1 MSTSPN
7 APETQEHDTYEAAST
22 PRWVLIVFAVVFV
35 MIGWLL
41 YSDYQAKLAIQA
53 EMDKANQRAD
63 LLAKQLDQMNGRI
76 AELKGSLDVTT
87 EKLGLTQT
95 EIDRAKV
102 LAQSIRKEQKAADE
116 QITAQIGQVKQ
127 ATEASASKLGE
138 VSGGLA
144 GAKTDIEATRKDL
157 EATKSKLER
166 SVGDMGVMSGL
177 IAKNHDELEDLKRRG
192 ERNIFEFDLRKS
204 NTPSRVG
211 PIQVALKKVDVKKN
225 KFTMD
230 VIADDKR
237 IEKKDKTVNE
247 PVQFY
252 VRGARPPYEIVVFEV
267 SKDRAVG
274 YLSTPKETGTP
285 RQ

>member
-7 APETQEHDTYEAAST
+7 APESQEHYQYETASA
-22 PRWVLIVFAVVFV
+22 PRWVLIVLAVVFV

-41 YSDYQAKLAIQA
+41 YSDYQSKQSMQA
-53 EMDKANQRAD
+53 EVDKSNQRAD
-63 LLAKQLDQMNGRI
+63 LLAKQLEQANVRI
-76 AELKGSLDVTT
+76 AEMKGVLDVTS
-87 EKLGLTQT
+87 EKIKLTQS
-95 EIDRAKV
+95 EIDRAKG

-116 QITAQIGQVKQ
+116 QITAQIGEVKQ
-127 ATEASASKLGE
+127 VTEASAAKLGE

-144 GAKTDIEATRKDL
+144 GAKSDIEATRKDL
-157 EATKSKLER
+157 EATKGKLER

-177 IAKNHDELEDLKRRG
+177 IAKNHDELDDLKRRG
-192 ERNIFEFDLRKS
+192 ERNIFEFDLRKAK
-204 NTPSRVG
+204 TPSRVG
-211 PIQVALKKVDVKKN
+211 PIQLTLTKVDVKKN
-225 KFTMD
+225 RFTMD

-274 YLSTPKETGTP
+274 YLSTPKETGAAK
-285 RQ
+285 Q

>member
-7 APETQEHDTYEAAST
+7 APGSQEHYQYETATA

-35 MIGWLL
+35 IIGWLL
-41 YSDYQAKLAIQA
+41 YSDYQAKQSMQA
-53 EMDKANQRAD
+53 EMDKSNQRAD
-63 LLAKQLDQMNGRI
+63 LLAKQLEQANVRI
-76 AELKGSLDVTT
+76 AELKGVLDVTS
-87 EKLGLTQT
+87 EKIQLTQS
-95 EIDRAKV
+95 EIDRAKG

-127 ATEASASKLGE
+127 ATEASATKLGE

-144 GAKTDIEATRKDL
+144 GAKSDIEATRKDL
-157 EATKSKLER
+157 EATKGKLER

-204 NTPSRVG
+204 KSPSRVG
-211 PIQVALKKVDVKKN
+211 PIQLTLTKVDVKKN
-225 KFTMD
+225 RFTMD

-274 YLSTPKETGTP
+274 YLSTPKETGAAK
-285 RQ
+285 Q

>member
-7 APETQEHDTYEAAST
+7 APEQEQFQVETSST
-22 PRWVLIVFAVVFV
+22 PRWILVVFV
-35 MIGWLL
+35 VVFVALGWLV
-41 YSDYQAKLAIQA
+41 YSGYDARRTMQDEVA
-53 EMDKANQRAD
+53 KANQRAD
-63 LLAKQLDQMNGRI
+63 LLAKQLDQSNSRI
-76 AELKGSLDVTT
+76 AELEGGLKVTMDNLKLTGT
-87 EKLGLTQT
+87 EL
-95 EIDRAKV
+95 DRAKA
-102 LAQSIRKEQKAADE
+102 LAQTIRKEQKSTGE
-116 QITAQIGQVKQ
+116 QLAEEIGQVKR
-127 ATEASASKLGE
+127 ATEASAQKLGE

-157 EATKSKLER
+157 EATKGRLER
-166 SVGDMGVMSGL
+166 TVGDMGVMSGL
-177 IAKNHDELEDLKRRG
+177 IAKNKDELEELKRRG
-192 ERNIFEFDLRKS
+192 ERNIFEFDIRKS
-204 NTPSRVG
+204 KTPSRVG
-211 PIQVALKKVDVKKN
+211 PIQLALTKVDVKKLR
-225 KFTMD
+225 FTMD

-274 YLSTPKETGTP
+274 YLSTPKEAGQP

>member
-7 APETQEHDTYEAAST
+7 APESQEHYQYEAASA
-22 PRWVLIVFAVVFV
+22 PRWILIVFVVVFV

-41 YSDYQAKLAIQA
+41 YANYQSKQSMQA
-53 EMDKANQRAD
+53 EMDKSNQRSD
-63 LLAKQLDQMNGRI
+63 LLAKQLEQANGRI
-76 AELKGSLDVTT
+76 AELKGLLDVTS
-87 EKLGLTQT
+87 EKIQLTQA
-95 EIDRAKV
+95 EIDRAKS
-102 LAQSIRKEQKAADE
+102 LAQNIRKEQQATGAELSAK
-116 QITAQIGQVKQ
+116 IGQVSK
-127 ATEASASKLGE
+127 ATAESAAKLGE

-166 SVGDMGVMSGL
+166 TTGDMGVMSGL

-204 NTPSRVG
+204 KTPSRVG
-211 PIQVALKKVDVKKN
+211 PIQLTLTKVDVKKL
-225 KFTMD
+225 KFNMD

-237 IEKKDKTVNE
+237 IAKENKTVNE

-252 VRGARPPYEIVVFEV
+252 VRGARPPYEIVVYEV

-274 YLSTPKETGTP
+274 YLSTPKEAGTP
-285 RQ
+285 KQ

>member
-1 MSTSPN
+1 MSMSPN
-7 APETQEHDTYEAAST
+7 APESQEHYQYETATA

-35 MIGWLL
+35 IIGWLL
-41 YSDYQAKLAIQA
+41 YSDYQAKQSIQA
-53 EMDKANQRAD
+53 EMDKSNQRAD

-95 EIDRAKV
+95 EIDRAKF

-116 QITAQIGQVKQ
+116 QITAEIGQVKQ
-127 ATEASASKLGE
+127 ATEASATKLGE

-144 GAKTDIEATRKDL
+144 GAKSDIEATRKDL
-157 EATKSKLER
+157 EATKGKLER

-211 PIQVALKKVDVKKN
+211 PIQVALKKVDVRKN
-225 KFTMD
+225 RFTMD

>member
-7 APETQEHDTYEAAST
+7 APETQEHLQYETASA

-41 YSDYQAKLAIQA
+41 YADYQAKQSLQS
-53 EMDKANQRAD
+53 EVDKANQRAD
-63 LLAKQLDQMNGRI
+63 LLNKQLEQANGRI
-76 AELKGSLDVTT
+76 AELKGVMDVTS
-87 EKLGLTQT
+87 EKIQLTQA

-102 LAQSIRKEQKAADE
+102 LAQSIRKEQKVAGEELSAK
-116 QITAQIGQVKQ
+116 IGQVKQ
-127 ATEASASKLGE
+127 ATEASAAKLGE

-144 GAKTDIEATRKDL
+144 GAKTDIAAINKDL
-157 EATKSKLER
+157 EATKGKLER

-204 NTPSRVG
+204 KSPSRVG
-211 PIQVALKKVDVKKN
+211 PIQLTLTKVDVKKM
-225 KFTMD
+225 KFNMD

-237 IEKKDKTVNE
+237 IAKENKTVNE

-274 YLSTPKETGTP
+274 YLSTPKEAGTP

>member
-7 APETQEHDTYEAAST
+7 APQQEHYELESAAT
-22 PRWVLIVFAVVFV
+22 PRWILVVFV
-35 MIGWLL
+35 VVFVLIGWLL
-41 YSDYQAKLAIQA
+41 FADYQAKLALQA
-53 EMDKANQRAD
+53 EVEKANQRTD
-63 LLAKQLDQMNGRI
+63 LLAKQLEQANGQI
-76 AELKGSLDVTT
+76 ADLNGELKVTS
-87 EKLGLTQT
+87 EKLGLTK
-95 EIDRAKV
+95 EELERARA
-102 LAQSIRKEQKAADE
+102 LAQTIRKEQKLAGEELA
-116 QITAQIGQVKQ
+116 AQIGQVKQ
-127 ATEASASKLGE
+127 KAEESAQKLGE

-144 GAKTDIEATRKDL
+144 GAKTDIEATRRDL

-166 SVGDMGVMSGL
+166 KIGDMDVMSGL
-177 IAKNHDELEDLKRRG
+177 IARNHEELEALKRVG

-230 VIADDKR
+230 VIADDRR

-274 YLSTPKETGTP
+274 YLSTPKEAGQP

>member
-7 APETQEHDTYEAAST
+7 APESQEQYHYESASA
-22 PRWVLIVFAVVFV
+22 PRWVMIVFVVVFV
-35 MIGWLL
+35 LLGWLL
-41 YSDYQAKLAIQA
+41 YADYQTKQSTQA
-53 EMDKANQRAD
+53 DMDKANQRAD
-63 LLAKQLDQMNGRI
+63 LLAKQLDQANGRL
-76 AELKGSLDVTT
+76 AELKGLLDVTS
-87 EKLGLTQT
+87 EKVKLTQA
-95 EIDRAKV
+95 EIDRAKG
-102 LAQSIRKEQKAADE
+102 LAQAIRKEQKESGAELSAK
-116 QITAQIGQVKQ
+116 IGQVKQ
-127 ATEASASKLGE
+127 ATEESAAKLGE

-144 GAKTDIEATRKDL
+144 GAKTDIAAINKDL
-157 EATKSKLER
+157 EATKGKLER

-204 NTPSRVG
+204 KTPSRVG
-211 PIQVALKKVDVKKN
+211 PIQLTLTKVDVKKL
-225 KFTMD
+225 KFNMD

-237 IEKKDKTVNE
+237 IAKENKTVNE

-252 VRGARPPYEIVVFEV
+252 VKGARPPYEIVVYEV

-274 YLSTPKETGTP
+274 YLSTPKDAGTP

>member
-7 APETQEHDTYEAAST
+7 APESQEQYPYEAAAA

-41 YSDYQAKLAIQA
+41 YSDYQAKQSMQA
-53 EMDKANQRAD
+53 EMDKSNQRAD
-63 LLAKQLDQMNGRI
+63 LVAKQLEQANGRI
-76 AELKGSLDVTT
+76 AELNGLLDVTS
-87 EKLGLTQT
+87 EKIQLTQA
-95 EIDRAKV
+95 EIDRAKG
-102 LAQSIRKEQKAADE
+102 LAQTIRREQKAAGE
-116 QITAQIGQVKQ
+116 ELAAKIGAVKQ
-127 ATEASASKLGE
+127 VTDASVAKLGE

-157 EATKSKLER
+157 EATKGKLER

-274 YLSTPKETGTP
+274 YLSTPKDTGTP
-285 RQ
+285 R

>member
-7 APETQEHDTYEAAST
+7 APESQEHYQYETASA

-35 MIGWLL
+35 AIGWLL
-41 YSDYQAKLAIQA
+41 YSDYQAKLTTQA
-53 EMDKANQRAD
+53 EMDKSNQRAD
-63 LLAKQLDQMNGRI
+63 MLAGQLKQANDQI
-76 AELKGSLDVTT
+76 SELKGLLDVTS
-87 EKLGLTQT
+87 EKIKLTQG
-95 EIDRAKV
+95 EIDRAKS
-102 LAQSIRKEQKAADE
+102 LAQNIRKEQQATGAELSAK
-116 QITAQIGQVKQ
+116 IGQVSK
-127 ATEASASKLGE
+127 ATEESAAKLGE

-157 EATKSKLER
+157 AETKGRLER
-166 SVGDMGVMSGL
+166 TTGDMGVMSGL

-204 NTPSRVG
+204 KTPSRVG

-267 SKDRAVG
+267 SKDRVVG
-274 YLSTPKETGTP
+274 YLSTPKEAGAARP
-285 RQ
+285 

>member
-7 APETQEHDTYEAAST
+7 APEPQEHYQYEAAST

-35 MIGWLL
+35 IIGWLL
-41 YSDYQAKLAIQA
+41 YSDYQSKQSTQA

-63 LLAKQLDQMNGRI
+63 MLAGQLKQANDQI
-76 AELKGSLDVTT
+76 SELKGLLDVTS
-87 EKLGLTQT
+87 EKIKLTQG
-95 EIDRAKV
+95 EINRAKS
-102 LAQSIRKEQKAADE
+102 LAQNIRQEQQATGAELSAK
-116 QITAQIGQVKQ
+116 IGQVSK
-127 ATEASASKLGE
+127 ATEESAAKLGE

-157 EATKSKLER
+157 AETKSKLER
-166 SVGDMGVMSGL
+166 TTGDMGVMSGL

-211 PIQVALKKVDVKKN
+211 PIQVALKKVDVKRN

-267 SKDRAVG
+267 TKDRAVG
-274 YLSTPKETGTP
+274 YLSTPKEAGAAK
-285 RQ
+285 Q

>member
-7 APETQEHDTYEAAST
+7 APESQEHYQYETASA

-35 MIGWLL
+35 AIGWLL
-41 YSDYQAKLAIQA
+41 YSDYQAKQSMQA
-53 EMDKANQRAD
+53 ETDKANQRAD
-63 LLAKQLDQMNGRI
+63 LLAKQLEQANGRI
-76 AELKGSLDVTT
+76 AEMKGVLDVTS
-87 EKLGLTQT
+87 EKIQLTQA
-95 EIDRAKV
+95 EINRAKG

-127 ATEASASKLGE
+127 ATEESAAKLGE

-157 EATKSKLER
+157 AETKGRLER
-166 SVGDMGVMSGL
+166 TTGDMGVMSGL

-204 NTPSRVG
+204 KTPSRVG

-267 SKDRAVG
+267 SKDRVVG
-274 YLSTPKETGTP
+274 YLSTPKEAGAARP
-285 RQ
+285 

>member
-7 APETQEHDTYEAAST
+7 APGSQEHYQYEAAST
-22 PRWVLIVFAVVFV
+22 PRWVLIVFVVVFV
-35 MIGWLL
+35 LIGWLL
-41 YSDYQAKLAIQA
+41 YANYSGQQSMKADV
-53 EMDKANQRAD
+53 DKANQRAD
-63 LLAKQLDQMNGRI
+63 LLAGQLKQANDQI
-76 AELKGSLDVTT
+76 SELKGLLDVTSQ
-87 EKLGLTQT
+87 KIKLTQG

-102 LAQSIRKEQKAADE
+102 LAQNIRKEQQTTGAELSAK
-116 QITAQIGQVKQ
+116 IGQVSK
-127 ATEASASKLGE
+127 ATEESAAKIGE

-144 GAKTDIEATRKDL
+144 GAKTDIAATRADL
-157 EATKSKLER
+157 EATKGKLER

-204 NTPSRVG
+204 KTPSRVG
-211 PIQVALKKVDVKKN
+211 PIQLTLTKVDVKKMKYN
-225 KFTMD
+225 MD

-237 IEKKDKTVNE
+237 ISKENKTVNE

-252 VRGARPPYEIVVFEV
+252 VKGARPPYELVVFEV

-274 YLSTPKETGTP
+274 YLSTPKDAGAP

>member
-7 APETQEHDTYEAAST
+7 APESQEHDQYEAAST
-22 PRWVLIVFAVVFV
+22 PRWILIVFAVAFV
-35 MIGWLL
+35 LIGWLM
-41 YSDYQAKLAIQA
+41 YADYQAKQAMQA
-53 EMDKANQRAD
+53 ELAETNQRAD
-63 LLAKQLDQMNGRI
+63 LLNEQLKDANERI
-76 AELKGSLDVTT
+76 AELKGLLDVTS
-87 EKLGLTQT
+87 EKIQLTQS
-95 EIDRAKV
+95 EIDRAKA
-102 LAQSIRKEQKAADE
+102 LAQSIRKEQKVAGEELAAK
-116 QITAQIGQVKQ
+116 IGQVKQ
-127 ATEASASKLGE
+127 VTEASVAKLGE

-144 GAKTDIEATRKDL
+144 GAKSDIEATRKDL
-157 EATKSKLER
+157 EATKGKLER

-211 PIQVALKKVDVKKN
+211 PIQVALKKVDVKRN

-274 YLSTPKETGTP
+274 YLSTPKETGAAK
-285 RQ
+285 Q